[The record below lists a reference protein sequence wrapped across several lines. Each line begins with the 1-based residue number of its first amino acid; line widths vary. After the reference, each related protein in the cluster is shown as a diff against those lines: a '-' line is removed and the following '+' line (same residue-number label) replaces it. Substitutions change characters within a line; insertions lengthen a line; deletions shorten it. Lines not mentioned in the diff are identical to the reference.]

1 MPLLTIFVTAVFL
14 YSLVSR
20 LVERSPL
27 TSPIIFTTVGVMA
40 ALVLQ
45 ELTHGE
51 ANAEAFLTI
60 AELGLVLLLF
70 SEASHID
77 RRLLRSIRG
86 LPTRLLTTG
95 MVLTIGLGMVVA
107 LVLFDQL
114 SIWEAG
120 ILAAV
125 LAPTDAGLGQAIVS
139 DTRVP
144 QQIRE
149 ALSVEAGLND
159 GLAVPFLLFF
169 IALAGST
176 ASGESA
182 SLLGFIVEQIG
193 YGAAIGLVVARG
205 GAWLAGRARQ
215 MNWVDERIAKLGFLM
230 MPLFCMLAAHAVH
243 GSAFIA
249 AFVGGLAL
257 PRNTEFPG
265 RLAVQFTEDW
275 GQLINLA
282 VFFLFGVLLVA
293 AWPDLRPIHFVYG
306 VLSLTV
312 IRMIPVAIA
321 LKGSGMCRATVGFIG
336 WFGPRGLAS
345 IVLGLVYVE
354 QVHGATNSL
363 IGLTVTATVLLSVLA
378 HGLTAKPGATW
389 YARAVAALPASAPE
403 HGARPIA
410 PAGGSSDDTSAKT

>member
-1 MPLLTIFVTAVFL
+1 MSLLTIFVLAVFL

-27 TSPIIFTTVGVMA
+27 TSPIIFTTVGVLA
-40 ALVLQ
+40 AIAVL
-45 ELTHGE
+45 EITRGE

-70 SEASHID
+70 AEASHID

-86 LPTRLLTTG
+86 LPTRLLTGG
-95 MVLTIGLGMVVA
+95 MVLTIGLGLVA
-107 LVLFDQL
+107 ALLLFDQI

-139 DTRVP
+139 DPRVP
-144 QQIRE
+144 RQIRE

-169 IALAGST
+169 IALAGS
-176 ASGESA
+176 AVSGESA
-182 SLLGFIVEQIG
+182 SLVGFIVEQIG
-193 YGAAIGLVVARG
+193 YGAAIGIAVARC
-205 GAWLAGRARQ
+205 GAWLAARARGTD
-215 MNWVDERIAKLGFLM
+215 WIDDRFAKLGFLM
-230 MPLFCMLAAHAVH
+230 MPLFCMLAAHAVG

-257 PRNTEFPG
+257 PRARKYPG
-265 RLAVQFTEDW
+265 KLAVQFIEDW

-293 AWPDLRPIHFVYG
+293 SWPELRPVHFLYG

-321 LKGSGMCRATVGFIG
+321 LWGSGMSRATVGFVG

-354 QVHGATNSL
+354 HVHGATNSQ

-378 HGLTAKPGATW
+378 HGLTAKPGAAW
-389 YARAVAALPASAPE
+389 YARAVESLPESAPE
-403 HGARPIA
+403 HGARPI
-410 PAGGSSDDTSAKT
+410 PGD